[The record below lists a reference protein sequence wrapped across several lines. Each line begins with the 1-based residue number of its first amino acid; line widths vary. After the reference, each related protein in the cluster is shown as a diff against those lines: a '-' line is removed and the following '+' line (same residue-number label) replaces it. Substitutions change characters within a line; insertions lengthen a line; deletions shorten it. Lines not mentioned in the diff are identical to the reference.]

1 MGLVEQVVGYDRE
14 LGRSPQIAQ
23 RLAGQLI
30 QAASR
35 LRAGAALIGVEPPA
49 RVSWRVAPAHG
60 RPGARSCCAF
70 SPRRRVRSK
79 PTPAGPREQRTRR
92 RCSRPPWSSEP
103 CLAVARR
110 RDHASWPLADGDD
123 KTDRPADG
131 LRATE
136 TPAFADMPGDG
147 AQELSG
153 DLPEE
158 HRSLRRRRSGRAL
171 RRRHA
176 ARGTRAGADG
186 RRAGSHRHGPERA
199 WQRACPAMRL
209 VGDPHLRNGVRDE
222 NAGAEAGSHRR
233 PSARWH
239 PRQRPPLRGRGS
251 SLDVSSGVAR
261 VDGPECHAA
270 RSGHPRRS
278 ATARPGCGPSREV
291 PRAPRS
297 GSPSARFPVRL
308 APMSGRRPPA
318 ASWPRCGRSPRRQRA
333 TPPRRCAYRP
343 NAASVRSSAVSPT
356 MPAPGSEIGS
366 GRPVDDSR
374 GCLERRQ
381 CESSGI
387 ACESG

>member
-1 MGLVEQVVGYDRE
+1 MGQMGLVEQIVGYDRE

-60 RPGARSCCAF
+60 RPWGKVLLCV

-123 KTDRPADG
+123 KTDHPADG

-147 AQELSG
+147 AQELSA

-176 ARGTRAGADG
+176 ATGTRAGADG
-186 RRAGSHRHGPERA
+186 RRAGAHRHGPDRA

-233 PSARWH
+233 PSARRY
-239 PRQRPPLRGRGS
+239 PRQL
-251 SLDVSSGVAR
+251 
-261 VDGPECHAA
+261 
-270 RSGHPRRS
+270 
-278 ATARPGCGPSREV
+278 RPGPCVS
-291 PRAPRS
+291 APRS
-297 GSPSARFPVRL
+297 APKGAAPAPRSVAAVGRDASLPVGLAILRLTRRGARRRL
-308 APMSGRRPPA
+308 TGAT
-318 ASWPRCGRSPRRQRA
+318 RSPFA
-333 TPPRRCAYRP
+333 
-343 NAASVRSSAVSPT
+343 
-356 MPAPGSEIGS
+356 
-366 GRPVDDSR
+366 GRPSVLFRHKNNWICHLKDPQQSCTIR
-374 GCLERRQ
+374 
-381 CESSGI
+381 I
-387 ACESG
+387 AWHS